1 MHSPSRPD
9 GGPAAPRELPPEP
22 MGPLAS
28 TLRDVFGCVGV
39 IMAAVLISMLCV
51 HLSHAF
57 PELSAK

>member
-1 MHSPSRPD
+1 MHNPSRPD
-9 GGPAAPRELPPEP
+9 GGRVAPRELPPEP